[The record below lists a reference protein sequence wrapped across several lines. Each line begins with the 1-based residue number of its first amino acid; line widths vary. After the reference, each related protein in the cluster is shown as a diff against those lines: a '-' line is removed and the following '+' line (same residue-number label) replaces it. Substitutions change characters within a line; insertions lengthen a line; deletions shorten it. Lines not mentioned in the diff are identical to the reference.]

1 LLETLL
7 AHLVARTTPFTLSDA
22 RLLVELARE
31 ASKALLVKGV
41 LCPYGTDGTH
51 RGKALCMPGR
61 WKDGDL
67 AEHDRTCRHCPVFRR
82 LRDKATANMGV
93 R

>member
-22 RLLVELARE
+22 RLLVELAGE
-31 ASKALLVKGV
+31 ASKALSVKGV
-41 LCPYGTDGTH
+41 LCPYGTDGEH
-51 RGKALCMPGR
+51 RGKSLCIPGR
-61 WKDGDL
+61 WKDGDV
-67 AEHDRTCRHCPVFRR
+67 AEHDRTCRHCPVFMSRR
-82 LRDKATANMGV
+82 NSAV